1 MQRIAVEESR
11 NKIPLM
17 FGLDV
22 IHGYRTVFPIPLA
35 LAASFDMDLIER
47 SARIAANEATA
58 DGLCWNFSPMVDLTR
73 DPRWG
78 RIAEGFG
85 EDPYLGSRF
94 AEAYV
99 KGYQGDDLSK
109 NNTMMACVKHMALY
123 GAAEGGLDYNTTDM
137 SRLRMFNEYFPP
149 LPCWDQGWRW
159 KRYDLL

>member
-1 MQRIAVEESR
+1 
-11 NKIPLM
+11 
-17 FGLDV
+17 
-22 IHGYRTVFPIPLA
+22 
-35 LAASFDMDLIER
+35 MDLIER

-94 AEAYV
+94 AEAFV
-99 KGYQGDDLSK
+99 RGYQGDDLSK

-149 LPCWDQGWRW
+149 YLAGIRAGAGSVMTSFNEVDGIPASGNHW
-159 KRYDLL
+159 LLTVVLRNNGVLTVSW